1 MFSYGLRSE
10 CADLLNRYI
19 LSYHTLSALANPV
32 CWLPTV
38 FHRITSIVF
47 SINQYI
53 FFIFYAI
60 LPSLTLVNPKSRS
73 KAFIYQAGATFQ
85 FRSDMCYILSC
96 GSWFD
101 FFGAFYDIP
110 HLRFGNEFDIG
121 MKAKMGM

>member
-1 MFSYGLRSE
+1 MWMRSPE
-10 CADLLNRYI
+10 
-19 LSYHTLSALANPV
+19 LSIFKISRIEYVRLS
-32 CWLPTV
+32 
-38 FHRITSIVF
+38 
-47 SINQYI
+47 I
-53 FFIFYAI
+53 FKLTKTENNASMI
-60 LPSLTLVNPKSRS
+60 PSLTLVNPKSRS

-101 FFGAFYDIP
+101 FFCAFYYIP

>member
-1 MFSYGLRSE
+1 MRLASFFVA
-10 CADLLNRYI
+10 C
-19 LSYHTLSALANPV
+19 LSAF
-32 CWLPTV
+32 CYDK
-38 FHRITSIVF
+38 I
-47 SINQYI
+47 
-53 FFIFYAI
+53 
-60 LPSLTLVNPKSRS
+60 PSLTLVNPKSRS

-101 FFGAFYDIP
+101 FFGAFYYIP

>member
-1 MFSYGLRSE
+1 MVFTSYETDLIPS
-10 CADLLNRYI
+10 ADHAKMCDRQSSFLMSDNPLQIYEKPMKNPPAPSPREK
-19 LSYHTLSALANPV
+19 SYV
-32 CWLPTV
+32 
-38 FHRITSIVF
+38 II
-47 SINQYI
+47 
-53 FFIFYAI
+53 
-60 LPSLTLVNPKSRS
+60 PSLTLVNPKSRS

-101 FFGAFYDIP
+101 FFGAFYYIP

>member
-1 MFSYGLRSE
+1 MVFVEKKFLTNTISF
-10 CADLLNRYI
+10 YI
-19 LSYHTLSALANPV
+19 ITL
-32 CWLPTV
+32 
-38 FHRITSIVF
+38 
-47 SINQYI
+47 I
-53 FFIFYAI
+53 F
-60 LPSLTLVNPKSRS
+60 PSLTLVNPKSRS

-85 FRSDMCYILSC
+85 FRRDMCYILSC

>member
-1 MFSYGLRSE
+1 MQPTLFKTQVSCLRRKFFSAIY
-10 CADLLNRYI
+10 
-19 LSYHTLSALANPV
+19 V
-32 CWLPTV
+32 
-38 FHRITSIVF
+38 
-47 SINQYI
+47 
-53 FFIFYAI
+53 I

-101 FFGAFYDIP
+101 FFGAFYYIP

-121 MKAKMGM
+121 MKAKMDM

>member
-1 MFSYGLRSE
+1 MMSLRKMCQPILTTS
-10 CADLLNRYI
+10 LLQFEI
-19 LSYHTLSALANPV
+19 LDD
-32 CWLPTV
+32 
-38 FHRITSIVF
+38 IV
-47 SINQYI
+47 
-53 FFIFYAI
+53 
-60 LPSLTLVNPKSRS
+60 PSLTLVNPKSRS

-101 FFGAFYDIP
+101 FFGAFYYIP

>member
-1 MFSYGLRSE
+1 M
-10 CADLLNRYI
+10 
-19 LSYHTLSALANPV
+19 
-32 CWLPTV
+32 PTYCIYPI
-38 FHRITSIVF
+38 FHVTI
-47 SINQYI
+47 
-53 FFIFYAI
+53 
-60 LPSLTLVNPKSRS
+60 PSLTLVNPKSRS

-96 GSWFD
+96 DSWFN

>member
-1 MFSYGLRSE
+1 MQDFKVICNCSV
-10 CADLLNRYI
+10 
-19 LSYHTLSALANPV
+19 P
-32 CWLPTV
+32 
-38 FHRITSIVF
+38 
-47 SINQYI
+47 
-53 FFIFYAI
+53 
-60 LPSLTLVNPKSRS
+60 PSLTLVNPKSRS

-121 MKAKMGM
+121 MKAKMDM

>member
-1 MFSYGLRSE
+1 MSDGL
-10 CADLLNRYI
+10 AGQKNGVNTKKYLL
-19 LSYHTLSALANPV
+19 
-32 CWLPTV
+32 
-38 FHRITSIVF
+38 F
-47 SINQYI
+47 SICHDMI
-53 FFIFYAI
+53 
-60 LPSLTLVNPKSRS
+60 PSLTLVNPKSRS

-101 FFGAFYDIP
+101 FFGAFYYIP

>member
-1 MFSYGLRSE
+1 MLAPALYQSDNELM
-10 CADLLNRYI
+10 
-19 LSYHTLSALANPV
+19 TLAPR
-32 CWLPTV
+32 CDK
-38 FHRITSIVF
+38 I
-47 SINQYI
+47 
-53 FFIFYAI
+53 
-60 LPSLTLVNPKSRS
+60 PSLTLVNPKSRS

-101 FFGAFYDIP
+101 FFGAFYYIP

>member
-1 MFSYGLRSE
+1 MKIEYGQER
-10 CADLLNRYI
+10 
-19 LSYHTLSALANPV
+19 TSAIWALKNI
-32 CWLPTV
+32 CRKCLHLP
-38 FHRITSIVF
+38 ITGV
-47 SINQYI
+47 
-53 FFIFYAI
+53 I

-101 FFGAFYDIP
+101 FFGAFYYIP

-121 MKAKMGM
+121 MKAKMDM